1 MKHYVSGL
9 VTGIVIGISVSA
21 GYIVSHSAAAPPA
34 PQSTSTRFAPA
45 VLTIESQRVGE
56 SIAREAWDVSTA
68 YFAKLTQRKPELAAA
83 VNYVDALAA
92 TEVMADHWLTRRG
105 VRPTAGHYR
114 AFLCLLSWGIGCPPK
129 PEQNR
134 AVMLAVRD
142 RLIDGAFFD
151 ESKRN
156 NIRERLRD
164 IEPSQITTERI
175 VQLRVDQLIDLTG
188 LR

>member
-1 MKHYVSGL
+1 MKHYLSGL
-9 VTGIVIGISVSA
+9 VTGIVVGTSVSA

-34 PQSTSTRFAPA
+34 LQSTRFAPA

-56 SIAREAWDVSTA
+56 SIARETWDVSTA
-68 YFAKLTQRKPELAAA
+68 YFVKLTQRKPELAGAM
-83 VNYVDALAA
+83 NYADASAA
-92 TEVMADHWLTRRG
+92 TEVMADHWLRRRG
-105 VRPTAGHYR
+105 VQPTAEHYH

-129 PEQNR
+129 LSENR

-156 NIRERLRD
+156 DIRKRLRD
-164 IEPSQITTERI
+164 IQPSEITTERI
-175 VQLRVDQLIDLTG
+175 VKIPVDQLIDLTS